1 MAHALGLTR
10 SALLLGDLAKA
21 APSGFPDLISR
32 RLAHE
37 PVAYITGVRDFWTI
51 SLHVGP
57 GVLVPRADS
66 ETLIEAAV
74 DYFGKRAP
82 ASILDL
88 GTGPGTLLFAALDQW
103 PDASGVG
110 VDVSDTALDYARA
123 NADRLGMADR
133 AKFVRAGWEGT
144 GECYDLILCNP
155 PYVATGESL
164 PREVVDWEPAGA
176 LFAGADGLN
185 DYRKLAWLLS
195 GQLKPGGVACVEIGA
210 GQATA
215 VTGLFAYAGL
225 TVDLRRDLAGRD
237 RCLIATA

>member
-1 MAHALGLTR
+1 MAHALGSTR
-10 SALLLGDLAKA
+10 GALLLGDLGKA
-21 APSGFPDLISR
+21 APSGFEDLISR

-66 ETLIEAAV
+66 ETLLEAAV
-74 DYFGKRAP
+74 EYFGKRAP
-82 ASILDL
+82 ESILDL
-88 GTGPGTLLFAALDQW
+88 GTGPGTLLLAALDQW

-110 VDVSDTALDYARA
+110 VDVSENALDYARA
-123 NADRLGMADR
+123 NAERLGMANR
-133 AKFVRAGWEGT
+133 ANFVRAGWEGT
-144 GECYDLILCNP
+144 GERHDLILCNP
-155 PYVATGESL
+155 PYVATGEAL

-176 LFAGADGLN
+176 LFAGADGLD
-185 DYRKLAWLLS
+185 DYRKLARLLL
-195 GQLKPGGVACVEIGA
+195 GQLTPGGVACVEIGA

-225 TVDLRRDLAGRD
+225 TVGLRRDLAGRD